1 MVEKVCFRLR
11 VRKDRMDEYIQRHAE
26 VWPEMLKAL
35 HSTGWRNY
43 SLFLDS
49 DGTLIGYFE
58 TPSLT
63 QALEGMAGMEINALW
78 QSDMAEFF
86 ELPDGQAPDTGFIQ
100 LREIF
105 NLEDQLGRV
114 V

>member
-1 MVEKVCFRLR
+1 
-11 VRKDRMDEYIQRHAE
+11 
-26 VWPEMLKAL
+26 
-35 HSTGWRNY
+35 
-43 SLFLDS
+43 
-49 DGTLIGYFE
+49 LIGYFE
-58 TPSLT
+58 TASLA

-78 QSDMAEFF
+78 QSEMAEFF

>member
-1 MVEKVCFRLR
+1 MQKVCFRLR
-11 VRKDRMDEYIQRHAE
+11 VRQDRMDEYIKRHAE

-43 SLFLDS
+43 SLFLDT

-58 TPSLT
+58 TSSLS
-63 QALEGMAGMEINALW
+63 QALQGMAGTEVNALW
-78 QSDMAEFF
+78 QSEMAEFF
-86 ELPDGQAPDTGFIQ
+86 QLPDGTAPDTGFIQ

>member
-1 MVEKVCFRLR
+1 MKKICFRLHIR
-11 VRKDRMDEYIQRHAE
+11 ADRIDEYVKRHAE

-35 HSTGWRNY
+35 HATGWKNY

-58 TPSLT
+58 TESLEKS
-63 QALEGMAGMEINALW
+63 LEGMAATEVNKLW
-78 QSDMAEFF
+78 QEEMAEFF
-86 ELPDGQAPDTGFIQ
+86 ELPKGQAPDTGFIQ
-100 LREIF
+100 LKEIF
-105 NLEDQLGRV
+105 NLEEQLKRV

>member
-1 MVEKVCFRLR
+1 MQQKVCFRLK
-11 VRKDRMDEYIQRHAE
+11 VRKDRMDEYITRHAQ

-35 HSTGWRNY
+35 HATGWRNY
-43 SLFLDS
+43 SLFIDS

-58 TPSLT
+58 TPSLEA
-63 QALEGMAGMEINALW
+63 ALSGMAATEVNALW
-78 QSDMAEFF
+78 QKEMSDFF
-86 ELPDGQAPDTGFIQ
+86 ELAEGQTPDSGFVQ

-105 NLEDQLGRV
+105 NLEEQLERV